1 MKRIFIYL
9 SIALVSWNHMNA
21 QCVPPQAAPVVDCGT
36 GTLLTDG
43 ANINSGQVFYT
54 NGGGPYQNVNLNG
67 GTLVLCGTV
76 TFNSINYNSGT
87 LIIKENAD
95 VTFSGSYNSGGNHW
109 FYNYGNVTFNLPV
122 QVSGN
127 STFVY
132 NAQNAT
138 INVNGNMAVLNGGLF
153 INNGTTIVQNVL
165 LNSGANVCLGN
176 QSIVNM
182 TSFTNNQTNA
192 VSVGS
197 GSACVSYSGT
207 FGGNN
212 PVTASSGLRIC
223 QLAGASAPAPA
234 VVGTAVFTQN
244 CGSCISILP
253 VTLEYFRGK
262 MSGNQV
268 QLEWKTSME
277 ENVAVYHIQ
286 QSVNQS
292 EFTTVAEVAANNQ
305 PSSYQYSLNLT
316 GPVSLRLKIVDID
329 DQFSYSNIIALR
341 PNVANMSIKVKT
353 NPVTGGVAQVH
364 ILAAKREQ
372 GQIRLV
378 DQSGAVRLSQPVQLN
393 EGENNIRINMQ
404 SLAAG
409 AYYIIYEGGSGK
421 TAPVAVMKQ

>member
-1 MKRIFIYL
+1 MKTIFFTL
-9 SIALVSWNHMNA
+9 TFFLFASIKLFS

-76 TFNSINYNSGT
+76 TFNSINYSSGT
-87 LIIKENAD
+87 LIIKENAS
-95 VTFSGSYNSGGNHW
+95 VTFNNSYNSGGDHW
-109 FYNYGNVTFNLPV
+109 FYNYGNVTFNVPV

-127 STFVY
+127 NTFVY
-132 NAQNAT
+132 NGVNANIT
-138 INVNGNMAVLNGGLF
+138 VNAYMAILNGGLF
-153 INNGTTIVQNVL
+153 INNGTAMVQNVI
-165 LNSGANVCLGN
+165 LNGGANVCLGN
-176 QSIVNM
+176 QSVVNM
-182 TSFTNNQTNA
+182 VNLTNNHTNA
-192 VSVGS
+192 VTVGS
-197 GSACVSYSGT
+197 GNACVSYTGD

-212 PVTASSGLRIC
+212 PITNSTGLQVC
-223 QLAGASAPAPA
+223 QRPGANPPAPA
-234 VVGTAVFTQN
+234 VVGTAVFTPDCQN
-244 CGSCISILP
+244 CLSILP

-262 MSGNQV
+262 VTGSKAL
-268 QLEWKTSME
+268 LEWKTSME
-277 ENVAVYHIQ
+277 ENVAVYQIQ

-292 EFTTVAEVAANNQ
+292 HYTTVAEIPANNQ

-316 GPVSLRLKIVDID
+316 EPVSLRLKIVDID

-353 NPVTGGVAQVH
+353 NPVVGGVAQVY

-378 DQSGAVRLSQPVQLN
+378 DQSGTVRLSQPVQLN

-421 TAPVAVMKQ
+421 SAPVAVMKQ